1 MSGAAAGL
9 MKVAALRAGE
19 CRAGEGGADHGETRK
34 SVAGGQ
40 APEAGAGAARE
51 AGSVASSAPTGS
63 EAGSS
68 AAITP
73 ASAATA
79 TTPAR
84 LIPPLAVSL
93 VTLGVADLFRA
104 IAFYEA
110 LGLERRVR
118 QAEGVAFFACGTV
131 VLSLYPRHELATD
144 AGMVAGRAGQF
155 GGVVL
160 ACNRASRAE
169 VDSTLIRA
177 VAAGGRALRPAQAT
191 FWGGYAG
198 YVADPDGHPWEI
210 AHNPGFPLGP
220 EGRLSLPE

>member
-1 MSGAAAGL
+1 MIGAAMQGL
-9 MKVAALRAGE
+9 KVAALKAT
-19 CRAGEGGADHGETRK
+19 EGAT
-34 SVAGGQ
+34 V
-40 APEAGAGAARE
+40 GAGTAR
-51 AGSVASSAPTGS
+51 AV
-63 EAGSS
+63 
-68 AAITP
+68 
-73 ASAATA
+73 
-79 TTPAR
+79 
-84 LIPPLAVSL
+84 PPLALSL
-93 VTLGVADLFRA
+93 VTLGVAELARA

-144 AGMVAGRAGQF
+144 AGMIAGRAGQF

-169 VDSTLIRA
+169 VDTTLIRA

-210 AHNPGFPLGP
+210 AHNTGFALGP
-220 EGRLSLPE
+220 DGRLTLPE

>member
-1 MSGAAAGL
+1 MSAAGAGLVKSAALRVGNGNGATSGEEPRDVMAKEAAHPPAAAG
-9 MKVAALRAGE
+9 MAARDPAMP
-19 CRAGEGGADHGETRK
+19 
-34 SVAGGQ
+34 
-40 APEAGAGAARE
+40 APAAAGAAR
-51 AGSVASSAPTGS
+51 AV
-63 EAGSS
+63 
-68 AAITP
+68 
-73 ASAATA
+73 
-79 TTPAR
+79 
-84 LIPPLAVSL
+84 PPLAMSL
-93 VTLGVADLFRA
+93 VTLGVADLPRA

-110 LGLERRVR
+110 LGLARRVR
-118 QAEGVAFFACGTV
+118 QAEGVAFFACGAV

-144 AGMVAGRAGQF
+144 AGMVPGRAGQF

-177 VAAGGRALRPAQAT
+177 VAAGGRALRPAQPT

-220 EGRLSLPE
+220 EGRLTLPE